1 MRGWRSG
8 GGRVKEL
15 DAGDAAEIVLAAL
28 GPWLEVIQ
36 RGLLAAE
43 AAAGR
48 GCPFGGVRVQGG
60 DATTAQERRMY
71 ALERVE
77 RRCPP
82 GLRRLAGYIL
92 NLDDPDLGDWLQGIM
107 NGTDGASLQEA
118 IGLSPLDRK
127 AFRGWLVRT
136 LEDCGLPLGK
146 ITTGRT
152 GNEPKKRPPV
162 KRKTKR
168 GPMIPPDGK
177 ETKQGRSD
185 GASGW

>member
-1 MRGWRSG
+1 M
-8 GGRVKEL
+8 
-15 DAGDAAEIVLAAL
+15 DAGDAAEIVLMAL
-28 GPWLEVIQ
+28 GPWLAGIQ

-43 AAAGR
+43 TAAGR
-48 GCPFGGVRVQGG
+48 GCPFGGVRVRGG

-77 RRCPP
+77 RRCPQ

-107 NGTDGASLQEA
+107 NGEDGTTLQDDL
-118 IGLSPLDRK
+118 GLSPLDRK

-146 ITTGRT
+146 ITTGRA
-152 GNEPKKRPPV
+152 GKDSKKRPPV

-185 GASGW
+185 GASGG